1 LDTKAPSPSQP
12 QVPYKKQNQDFKKTM
27 TASTTIFESDTLEG
41 TRATASAHRKIELQS
56 PADLTYLIAN
66 VSRAARAKIDTHL
79 PPDAAPESGEDALRR
94 RVEVL
99 VEEYIR
105 KTFEGAKEGISVNG
119 MGVGEMEEVLKRVG
133 EGEGEFSWRF
143 MRFMRMLCVLIL
155 FGCRNRTL
163 RRQTRATRAGPFGA
177 DREPDSTTREFAT
190 RCAGRDGEAV

>member
-1 LDTKAPSPSQP
+1 
-12 QVPYKKQNQDFKKTM
+12 M
-27 TASTTIFESDTLEG
+27 TTIFETDIEG
-41 TRATASAHRKIELQS
+41 ARATASAHRKIELQA

-119 MGVGEMEEVLKRVG
+119 MGVGEMEEVLARVG
-133 EGEGEFSWRF
+133 EGEGEFFSCLVAF
-143 MRFMRMLCVLIL
+143 LI
-155 FGCRNRTL
+155 FFCGFVRSF
-163 RRQTRATRAGPFGA
+163 TRWKLTF
-177 DREPDSTTREFAT
+177 SLSQ
-190 RCAGRDGEAV
+190 